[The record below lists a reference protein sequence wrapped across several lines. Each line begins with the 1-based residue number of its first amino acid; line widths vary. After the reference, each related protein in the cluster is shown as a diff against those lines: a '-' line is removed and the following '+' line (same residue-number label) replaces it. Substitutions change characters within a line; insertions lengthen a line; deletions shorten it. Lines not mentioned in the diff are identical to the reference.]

1 MKKIISILVVILLVF
16 MATPVMA
23 APDYPLLLISE
34 VRFNTES
41 VTPGS
46 NFIMSVVLVNHG
58 EYNAY
63 NTTVDVKNLSGAQDL
78 GVFSMTGSGNHFYLG
93 RINAGSTEVIDIPMM
108 VAPNA
113 EAKNYNL
120 DLEIRCVDGND
131 QQYKFP
137 ETVGIAVNE
146 SNSMSLI
153 SLDKLMIEDGAP
165 SDNLKIEISNF
176 GTNVVRGV
184 HLKLSS
190 DNPEVEISNTEEYY
204 GTYEKN
210 NTDTFIT
217 SVNAKTPGDYKV
229 KATLYYVDSF
239 NNQRS
244 IEKEIEVHADTAT
257 EVETEQSANSNP
269 FVDFIKALFGIA

>member
-1 MKKIISILVVILLVF
+1 MKKIISIVVVILLVF

-46 NFIMSVVLVNHG
+46 NYTMSVVVVNHG
-58 EYNAY
+58 NYNAY
-63 NTTVDVKNLSGAQDL
+63 NTTIDVKSLSGAQDL

-93 RINAGSTEVIDIPMM
+93 RINAGGTEVIDIPMM

-120 DLEIRCVDGND
+120 NLEIRCVDGND

-153 SLDKLMIEDGAP
+153 ALDKLVLNNGEAG
-165 SDNLKIEISNF
+165 DNLKIEISNF
-176 GTNVVRGV
+176 GSNAVRGV

-210 NTDTFIT
+210 NTDTFVT
-217 SVNAKTPGDYKV
+217 SVNATAPGDYKL
-229 KATLYYVDSF
+229 KATLNYVDSY

-244 IEKEIEVHADTAT
+244 IEKEIEVQAENVSDVNVEEST
-257 EVETEQSANSNP
+257 ETNP
-269 FVDFIKALFGIA
+269 VIKFIKALFGIA

>member
-1 MKKIISILVVILLVF
+1 MKKTISIVVVILLIL
-16 MATPVMA
+16 MSTPVIA

-46 NFIMSVVLVNHG
+46 NFVMSVVLVNHG

-63 NTTVDVKNLSGAQDL
+63 NTTIDVKNLSGAQDL

-93 RINAGSTEVIDIPMM
+93 LINAGSTEVIDIPMM

-120 DLEIRCVDGND
+120 DLEIRTADGND

-137 ETVGIAVNE
+137 ETVGIPVNE

-153 SLDKLMIEDGAP
+153 SLDKLMIEGEDVK
-165 SDNLKIEISNF
+165 DNLKIEISNF
-176 GTNVVRGV
+176 GSNVVRGV

-190 DNPEVEISNTEEYY
+190 DNPEVDISNTEEYY

-210 NTDTFIT
+210 NTDTFVT
-217 SVNAKTPGDYKV
+217 SINAKEPGDYKV
-229 KATLYYVDSF
+229 KATLHYVDSY

-244 IEKEIEVHADTAT
+244 IEKEIEVHAENVSEIKSEKTT
-257 EVETEQSANSNP
+257 SSNP
-269 FVDFIKALFGIA
+269 FIELIKALFGLA